1 MFANFLSGEK
11 SKVPKLISVISQIP
25 VPILEEGLV
34 RLDQTATLN
43 LEGTS
48 STAQGQGWKS
58 GHQVVGRLQGL
69 WKSQFIF
76 KMRCL

>member
-1 MFANFLSGEK
+1 MFANFLPGEK

-48 STAQGQGWKS
+48 STAQGQGWRS
-58 GHQVVGRLQGL
+58 GHQVVGGLQGL